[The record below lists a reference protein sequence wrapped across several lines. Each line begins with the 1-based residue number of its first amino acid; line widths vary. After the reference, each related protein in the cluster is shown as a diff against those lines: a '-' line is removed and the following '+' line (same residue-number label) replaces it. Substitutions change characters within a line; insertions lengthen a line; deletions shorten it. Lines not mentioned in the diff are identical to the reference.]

1 MMSIESAMLPFDAD
15 TWIDT
20 VCDRVAR
27 RTKWSPIGAR
37 AEVVF
42 DDSAD
47 FARTGSTV
55 CGTIR
60 ACDVRNDGTP
70 TDLLIELDGDIIY
83 VGHYARSAIHW
94 LVTRPCLRWRTTNC
108 LLLGWSAVRIMDA
121 PSFRDATYDK
131 TVGTG
136 RVHLL

>member
-1 MMSIESAMLPFDAD
+1 MSMEPVMLPFDAD
-15 TWIDT
+15 TWIET

-37 AEVVF
+37 AAVLF

-47 FARTGSTV
+47 FSLTGSTV
-55 CGTIR
+55 YGTIR
-60 ACDVRNDGTP
+60 ACDVRDDGTP
-70 TDLLIELDGDIIY
+70 TDLLIELDGDIM
-83 VGHYARSAIHW
+83 YAGRCAPAAMHW
-94 LVTRPCLRWRTTNC
+94 LVTRPCLRWRATNC
-108 LLLGWSAVRIMDA
+108 LVLGWSAVRIVDA

-131 TVGTG
+131 TVATG